1 VTVGHNTANIRNT
14 LADAVDTAIGNAG
27 LLRFYTASYATTL
40 CTITLGSPPFGN
52 ASSGTITLQGVPLEG
67 TCVAGGTVAKFRL
80 LTSAGAEIVN
90 GDVGTSGA
98 DINLSST
105 TVSTND
111 VIRITGLTY
120 SAPA

>member
-1 VTVGHNTANIRNT
+1 MTVGHSSAIRT
-14 LADAVDTAIGNAG
+14 VMADAVDAAIGNAG
-27 LLRFYTASYATTL
+27 LLRFYTAGYGATL

-52 ASSGTITLQGVPLEG
+52 AVTGTITLQGVPLEG
-67 TCVAGGTVAKFRL
+67 TCTAGGTVAKFRL
-80 LTSAGAEIVN
+80 LTSAGVEVVN

-98 DINLSST
+98 DINLSSI
-105 TVSTND
+105 TVFTND